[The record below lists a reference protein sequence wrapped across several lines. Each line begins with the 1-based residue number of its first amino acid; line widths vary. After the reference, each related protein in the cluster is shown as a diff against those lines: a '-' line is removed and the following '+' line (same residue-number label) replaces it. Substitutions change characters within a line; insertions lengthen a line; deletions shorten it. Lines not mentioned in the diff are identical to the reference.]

1 MPTKGVAIVM
11 HFYAGD
17 TDGPVTGDSGNL
29 TMSVVKDGPMSSL
42 TTATVTEANS
52 TYCPGIYSCS
62 LDADENNADT
72 VTLTGYSGTSGVV
85 VTPTTW
91 TNVPPLTAAAIAD
104 AIWDEA
110 TSGHTTSGTFGEQC
124 KTDIASI
131 LAAGGASA
139 ASIADAVWDEA
150 TSGHTTG
157 GTFGQQC
164 KTDIDAILVDT
175 GSTLPATTFTANV
188 KQINGSSDSADQL
201 ALSCGQI
208 IPAQV
213 ETSGFTPTTTKFV
226 TDTAAL
232 STNINHYLGRII
244 IFTSGNLAGQAQE
257 ITAYMDGADKKFT
270 TSAWTEAPADTD
282 NFVIV

>member
-29 TMSVVKDGPMSSL
+29 TMSVVKDGAMSSL

-110 TSGHTTSGTFGEQC
+110 TSGHTTSGTFGE
-124 KTDIASI
+124 
-131 LAAGGASA
+131 
-139 ASIADAVWDEA
+139 
-150 TSGHTTG
+150 
-157 GTFGQQC
+157 QC